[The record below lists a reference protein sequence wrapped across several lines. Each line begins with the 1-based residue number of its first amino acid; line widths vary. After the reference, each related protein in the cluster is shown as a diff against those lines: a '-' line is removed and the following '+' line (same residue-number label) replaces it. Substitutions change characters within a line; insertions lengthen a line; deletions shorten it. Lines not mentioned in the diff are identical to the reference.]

1 MGRGMFDETVS
12 ALLDRTRDEHLV
24 RQIQKYQTGRSSR
37 FDLMRDAVFSEA
49 MQRWY
54 DEVAAEYRRRGVD
67 LAEVAAQVWQQWED
81 ESISRS

>member
-12 ALLDRTRDEHLV
+12 ALLERTRDAHLV

-37 FDLMRDAVFSEA
+37 FDLMRDADFSEA

-54 DEVAAEYRRRGVD
+54 DEVADEYRRRGVD
-67 LAEVAAQVWQQWED
+67 LEAVGAQVWQQWED
-81 ESISRS
+81 ESIRRS